1 MTAGRWEI
9 AAAQPGAHT
18 GLVVPRRGARSRFGF
33 RTPRASARRSKP
45 RYWWANVL
53 GLDLPIAP
61 MACVLSER
69 LQADALASLVKRVGM
84 LKGHG
89 TARPSATSAIWVP

>member
-1 MTAGRWEI
+1 M
-9 AAAQPGAHT
+9 
-18 GLVVPRRGARSRFGF
+18 
-33 RTPRASARRSKP
+33 
-45 RYWWANVL
+45 L

-84 LKGHG
+84 LNGPRDG
-89 TARPSATSAIWVP
+89 TAVCDVGDLGAVELLAA